1 MGLYLQISIALMCFI
16 ILCISILIYI
26 FTKKRV
32 WCLLLIIMI
41 IGNMYVRSLNEEY
54 ESKSNNLQKVS
65 INQYSNEKDNDYS
78 QQISNEDNNE
88 VKVRAIIVSEPKEK
102 EYKYTCTIKVEE
114 ITFLSDGQLSNSSEI
129 FKKDKTNVDMK
140 NVVKNEVSFENTLL
154 LLNLK
159 KSNNLKEIPQYGDEI
174 SIVGNVEKPSGARN
188 YMGFDYKSYLKSKK
202 IYGTI
207 ETKEVEI
214 LSKNNVNMFETLINK
229 IQNNIKNNITNI
241 LGEEEAALCIGILI
255 GEREAIS
262 EEVENDFK
270 RSNLTHML
278 AVSGSHITYII
289 TALAN
294 LLSKTG
300 KKFTKRFTIVFLLF
314 FMALTGFTAS
324 VMRASIMGILVL
336 MASLLNRKSDTINNL
351 GISAFIILL
360 INPFT
365 LIDVGFLLS
374 FGGTIGIVTLND
386 KINNFILHRGGYLK
400 YKNNKLFN
408 YLVSSFSITLSA
420 NIIIIPIMAYFFST
434 FSFTFWISNIL
445 AAPIMELTT
454 ILGFLVYFVSIIFF
468 PFAKFLGLIL
478 NIFLD
483 ILLKIA
489 EISSFIPGSS
499 IYIKTPTILSCIFF
513 YFIIYVILNY
523 RKNKIIFCQIVKHGN
538 IKKISEDKK
547 VGKETSKVSAIAMIP
562 VIVILIICNLISTI
576 TSKELRIYFV
586 DVGQGDCTLIETP
599 TKKHILI
606 DGGGSEFGSFDV
618 GESTL
623 LPYLLDRGIT
633 TIDYM
638 LISHFDSD
646 HIGGLFYVMENIKV
660 KNVIISKQGE
670 NSENLTKFINIVKEK
685 KIKVMI
691 VEKGDI
697 VQIDKYS
704 YFEILFPEED
714 LIKENI
720 LNNNSIVAKF
730 NCLNLRMLFTGDIEE
745 IAEERLEELY
755 NDTNKLNADIL
766 KVAHHGSKTSSTSKF
781 LELVDPQIALIGV
794 GKNNNFGH
802 PNDGVIDRMEK
813 LRH

>member
-1 MGLYLQISIALMCFI
+1 MFILGILMGLYLQISIAFLCFMC
-16 ILCISILIYI
+16 LCISILIYI
-26 FTKKRV
+26 FIKKRA
-32 WCLLLIIMI
+32 WCILLIIML
-41 IGNMYVRSLNEEY
+41 IGNMYVRFLNEEY
-54 ESKSNNLQKVS
+54 ESRSNNLQTIS
-65 INQYSNEKDNDYS
+65 TNQYANAKDNDYS
-78 QQISNEDNNE
+78 QQISNDDNNE
-88 VKVRAIIVSEPKEK
+88 VKLRAIIVSEPKEK
-102 EYKYTCTIKVEE
+102 EYKYTYTIKVEE
-114 ITFLSDGQLSNSSEI
+114 ITFPGDGQLSGSSEI
-129 FKKDKTNVDMK
+129 LKRDETNVDMK
-140 NVVKNEVSFENTLL
+140 NVETNEASFENILL

-174 SIVGNVEKPSGARN
+174 LITGNIEKPNGARN

-229 IQNNIKNNITNI
+229 IQKNIKNNITNI

-300 KKFTKRFTIVFLLF
+300 KKFTKIFTIVFLLF

-336 MASLLNRKSDTINNL
+336 MASLLNRKPDTINNL

-374 FGGTIGIVTLND
+374 YGGTIGIVILND
-386 KINNFILHRGGYLK
+386 KINKNK
-400 YKNNKLFN
+400 NSKNNRLLN

-434 FSFTFWISNIL
+434 ISFTFWISNIL

-454 ILGFLVYFVSIIFF
+454 ILGFLVYFVSVIFI

-478 NIFLD
+478 NIFLN

-489 EISSFIPGSS
+489 EFSSIIPGSS
-499 IYIKTPTILSCIFF
+499 IYIKTPTIFGCIFF
-513 YFIIYVILNY
+513 YIIIYMILNY
-523 RKNKIIFCQIVKHGN
+523 RKIKIIRSLKN
-538 IKKISEDKK
+538 ISNKKI
-547 VGKETSKVSAIAMIP
+547 GKSRNNVFIIAIIF
-562 VIVILIICNLISTI
+562 VIVLLISCNLISI
-576 TSKELRIYFV
+576 NSLQELKIYFV

-606 DGGGSEFGSFDV
+606 DGGGSEVGSFDV

-623 LPYLLDRGIT
+623 LPYLLDRRIT

-781 LELVDPQIALIGV
+781 LELVNPQIALIGV
-794 GKNNNFGH
+794 GENNNFGH
-802 PNDGVIDRMEK
+802 PNNGVIDRMEK